1 MRRIQKEIEYDGEI
15 TDEEF
20 QIALEAIFGPY
31 KGGVGYNP
39 E

>member
-1 MRRIQKEIEYDGEI
+1 MSEKDEI

-20 QIALEAIFGPY
+20 EMAIKAIFGPY
-31 KGGVGYNP
+31 KGPAYNP